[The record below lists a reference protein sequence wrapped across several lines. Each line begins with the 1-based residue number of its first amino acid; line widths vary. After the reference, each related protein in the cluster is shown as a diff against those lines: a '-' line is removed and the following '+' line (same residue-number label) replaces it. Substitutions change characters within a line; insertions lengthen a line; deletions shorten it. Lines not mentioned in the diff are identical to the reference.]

1 MNPGGTGRI
10 MKPEL
15 RQTLNKLMFYMDEDE
30 FEKLW
35 QKWVIN
41 LGHIN
46 IVNNLEKNKFFRLII
61 YRFWKQQTQFYWVY
75 L

>member
-1 MNPGGTGRI
+1 MADLFPQMNPGGTGRI

-35 QKWVIN
+35 QKLVEIIN
-41 LGHIN
+41 MQNFIA
-46 IVNNLEKNKFFRLII
+46 I
-61 YRFWKQQTQFYWVY
+61 YK
-75 L
+75 

>member
-1 MNPGGTGRI
+1 MADLFPQMNPGGTGRI

-35 QKWVIN
+35 QKLVEIIN
-41 LGHIN
+41 MQNFHCNEVML
-46 IVNNLEKNKFFRLII
+46 
-61 YRFWKQQTQFYWVY
+61 QFPD
-75 L
+75 

>member
-1 MNPGGTGRI
+1 MNQCKVFKLYFGVYFRFLDVADLFPQMNPGGTGRI

-35 QKWVIN
+35 QKWVTN
-41 LGHIN
+41 LDQY
-46 IVNNLEKNKFFRLII
+46 KFCL
-61 YRFWKQQTQFYWVY
+61 
-75 L
+75 